1 MDSKQKRRWFR
12 LNNITKDFL
21 ESFMNE
27 IKTKSYDSSAEVMR
41 IENTTAWVHIPGG
54 VDETPVELNISA
66 KPGDKVKVR
75 VSDGRAYIIGNMTA
89 PPTDDAIAKKA
100 NSKINDIVKNKL
112 PKLDKT
118 LVYLESL
125 LNKYGAWINIGVDS
139 ENRPVLELGK
149 ETSQNKLRLTNEDIQ
164 FLLNDFPIG
173 LIDGNRQKI
182 NFVNINEQLI
192 LSKHWFFEQNK
203 EGNLNIIWR
212 K

>member
-1 MDSKQKRRWFR
+1 MS
-12 LNNITKDFL
+12 FL
-21 ESFMNE
+21 ERE
-27 IKTKSYDSSAEVMR
+27 IAKNLIEAIKGKEKPKPYDTTAEVVR
-41 IENTTAWVHIPGG
+41 IEDDIAWVHIPGG
-54 VDETPVELNISA
+54 VIETPAELSISA
-66 KPGDKVKVR
+66 KEGDKVKVR
-75 VSDGRAYIIGNMTA
+75 VAGGNAWITGNSTS
-89 PPTDDAIAKKA
+89 PPTDDKKA
-100 NSKINDIVKNKL
+100 NLIIKEKIPKIYKQIKFVQKL
-112 PKLDKT
+112 LD
-118 LVYLESL
+118 
-125 LNKYGAWINIGVDS
+125 KYGAWINIGVDS

-164 FLLNDFPIG
+164 FLLNDLPIG